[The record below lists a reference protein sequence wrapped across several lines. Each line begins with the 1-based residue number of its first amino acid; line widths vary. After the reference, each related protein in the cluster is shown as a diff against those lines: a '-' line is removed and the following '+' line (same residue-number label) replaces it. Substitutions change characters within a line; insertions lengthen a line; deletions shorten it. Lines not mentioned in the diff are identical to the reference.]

1 MVLMLTIELAS
12 GWRVSSGELQ
22 KYDLWSSMPILS
34 EQFFFDAIGLPGN
47 RGNNFCRFERVDGF
61 RELVGLNHNLIAGRA
76 ALNRKGTMDH
86 LGVVFE

>member
-1 MVLMLTIELAS
+1 MVLRLTSELPS
-12 GWRVSSGELQ
+12 EWRVSSGELL
-22 KYDLWSSMPILS
+22 KYDPWPSMPILS

-47 RGNNFCRFERVDGF
+47 GGNYLCRFEGVDCF
-61 RELVGLNHNLIAGRA
+61 CELVGLNDNLITGRA